1 MLTPQFPWW
10 PGHGSDQCMHYILLF
25 TYGWAHRLSLRPN
38 IMYHTI
44 ANDLKPLLLGNV
56 QEFLCHT
63 DSERTRETKRIFCL
77 LEWKCQFPVPS
88 GTACTAW
95 KISRFLQTVV
105 PEMISTYFCNNSLI
119 LFEDFFCLCKSWA
132 RCNVLSSYLRIIC
145 FVLCSFKKNQGSCLV
160 SYWFP
165 IAFFSIL

>member
-105 PEMISTYFCNNSLI
+105 SEMISTYFCNNSLI
-119 LFEDFFCLCKSWA
+119 LFEEFFVYARVEHVVMFSVVIWELSVLYFAPLKKIKVHVLFLTDF
-132 RCNVLSSYLRIIC
+132 
-145 FVLCSFKKNQGSCLV
+145 Q
-160 SYWFP
+160 
-165 IAFFSIL
+165 